1 MRERIEEYIKWAG
14 YTHTFESIMKD
25 YMSKNNGYYICH
37 SSNDVI
43 DKVIDGKWEKENE
56 TSNSN

>member
-1 MRERIEEYIKWAG
+1 MRKRIEDYIEWAG

-25 YMSKNNGYYICH
+25 YMSKNEGYYICH

-43 DKVIDGKWEKENE
+43 DKVIDGNWVKDE
-56 TSNSN
+56 TSNNN